1 MVLSAQAGDNE
12 TLRDQNDFLHHCYRD
27 RSVTINPIVDW
38 TDKDVW
44 DFLHHYGCQGNP
56 LYQCGEKRIGC
67 IGCPLSGS
75 KRQKMDFLR
84 YPKYKANY
92 IRAFDKMLIARKQA
106 GLTNS
111 QNWKTGLDVFK
122 WWLGDDID
130 QLTFFDEDELA
141 DIMYGMEHGD

>member
-1 MVLSAQAGDNE
+1 MVLNCETGDNE
-12 TLRDQNDFLHHCYRD
+12 ALRDKADIVHHCYRD
-27 RSVTINPIVDW
+27 RSVTVNPIVDW

-56 LYQCGEKRIGC
+56 QYQCGEKRIGC

-92 IRAFDKMLIARKQA
+92 IRAFDKMLIARKES
-106 GLTNS
+106 GLTNT

-122 WWLGDDID
+122 WWIGEDID
-130 QLTFFDEDELA
+130 QLTFFSDEEILEILSD
-141 DIMYGMEHGD
+141 MGG